1 LDFIIL
7 RKTKAITKL
16 MRIYLTILLSIC
28 LLACAD
34 KKPQTQSEGTAAL
47 QSEIQKTAK
56 AIDGMVVSAHPLATK
71 VGLKILKQGGNAY
84 DAMVASQFALGV
96 VYPRAGNIG
105 GGGFFIA
112 RLNDGASLSLDFR
125 EKAPSKASKDMYLD
139 EEGNVIPKAS
149 SYGHLAVGVPGT
161 VAGLFEIYDRLGS
174 FEKFEDLI
182 RPAYELASNGFAI
195 SATEADRL
203 NQYRPDF
210 LEQNTTSNQFIE
222 TELWNEGDTLVQEDL
237 ARSLARIMK
246 AGTKGFYEGKT
257 AELIVEEMQ
266 RANGL
271 ISLEDLKNYNP
282 IWRTPLKGSFKEYNI
297 ISMPPSSSGGIALI
311 QMLSMLENLKP
322 EEHKFQSPLAINA
335 LTETMRIAYE
345 DRANYLGDADFH
357 PVPVDSLLN
366 KTYLDKRLSAF
377 SYGNAGRSNPNAHS
391 GIRLEIES
399 FETTHTSIVDSEG
412 HAASLTTTL
421 NSNYGSKILVG
432 RGGFFLNNE
441 MDDFSAKP
449 GVANQYGLVG
459 SEANAIAP
467 NKRMLSSMTPT
478 IIEKEDELYMV
489 LGTPGGSTIITS
501 VLQVFLNTA
510 IYNMDLNDAVQSGR
524 IHHQWLP
531 DMIMYEKGKMDSIS
545 LKELNDMGY
554 KLVEKNTIAKVKAIQ
569 VLEDGT
575 YYGVG
580 DERNPDDHAEGINFN

>member
-1 LDFIIL
+1 MLF
-7 RKTKAITKL
+7 
-16 MRIYLTILLSIC
+16 
-28 LLACAD
+28 
-34 KKPQTQSEGTAAL
+34 
-47 QSEIQKTAK
+47 
-56 AIDGMVVSAHPLATK
+56 
-71 VGLKILKQGGNAY
+71 LKQ
-84 DAMVASQFALGV
+84 
-96 VYPRAGNIG
+96 
-105 GGGFFIA
+105 
-112 RLNDGASLSLDFR
+112 
-125 EKAPSKASKDMYLD
+125 
-139 EEGNVIPKAS
+139 
-149 SYGHLAVGVPGT
+149 AV
-161 VAGLFEIYDRLGS
+161 EIYDRLGS

>member
-1 LDFIIL
+1 
-7 RKTKAITKL
+7 
-16 MRIYLTILLSIC
+16 
-28 LLACAD
+28 
-34 KKPQTQSEGTAAL
+34 
-47 QSEIQKTAK
+47 
-56 AIDGMVVSAHPLATK
+56 
-71 VGLKILKQGGNAY
+71 
-84 DAMVASQFALGV
+84 
-96 VYPRAGNIG
+96 
-105 GGGFFIA
+105 
-112 RLNDGASLSLDFR
+112 
-125 EKAPSKASKDMYLD
+125 
-139 EEGNVIPKAS
+139 
-149 SYGHLAVGVPGT
+149 
-161 VAGLFEIYDRLGS
+161 
-174 FEKFEDLI
+174 
-182 RPAYELASNGFAI
+182 
-195 SATEADRL
+195 
-203 NQYRPDF
+203 
-210 LEQNTTSNQFIE
+210 
-222 TELWNEGDTLVQEDL
+222 
-237 ARSLARIMK
+237 MK